1 MSMIGR
7 LLRVPAAKLKNLPA
21 SAKPSLEEVY
31 PDDGSDP
38 DPEREL
44 DLDKS
49 WHLIH
54 FLLTGLAWGGEGPI
68 ASAVLGGEELEGT
81 DAGYGP
87 FRYLSP
93 VQVAATSN
101 ALSALGVSALW
112 ERFDA
117 ERVNAAEIYPS
128 PWTGEEPEP
137 EYIAQNYEALRAF
150 YSTAASA
157 GDGMLLFI
165 S

>member
-7 LLRVPAAKLKNLPA
+7 LLRVPATKLQALPSSVRPA
-21 SAKPSLEEVY
+21 LEQLY
-31 PDDGSDP
+31 PDDGSDSG
-38 DPEREL
+38 PERSL

-54 FLLTGLAWGGEGPI
+54 FLLTGVAWGGEGPI
-68 ASAVLGGEELEGT
+68 ASAVLGGEELAGT

-93 VQVAATSN
+93 AEVRATSD
-101 ALSALGVSALW
+101 ALAGLDATALW
-112 ERFDA
+112 RRFDA
-117 ERVNAAEIYPS
+117 DRVNAADIYPS
-128 PWTGEEPEP
+128 PWTGERPEP
-137 EYIAQNYEALRAF
+137 EYIAQNYEALREF
-150 YSTAASA
+150 YSAAASA